1 MKHFIISH
9 LVYIFLFI
17 IGCGSQKQITPTANK
32 DELNA
37 FTAYYLYV
45 SESTYE
51 EVKIEKGRLYF
62 IFYKDLKSADIKW
75 EDGKPLL
82 DKTKINAKESLFLKQ
97 DMDSLLNKINEY
109 KFWSLADV
117 IGNPNEGESYSIY
130 ELSFKT
136 TSQSKAVIFKSVPGE
151 ITMPVAFKKSRDELM
166 KLARQKTT
174 L

>member
-1 MKHFIISH
+1 MKPFIISH
-9 LVYIFLFI
+9 LVYIFLLI

-37 FTAYYLYV
+37 FTAYYLHV

-51 EVKIEKGRLYF
+51 EVKIEKGKLYF
-62 IFYKDLKSADIKW
+62 TFHKDIKPADIKW
-75 EDGKPLL
+75 ENGNPLI
-82 DKTKINAKESLFLKQ
+82 DKTKINTKESLFLKQ

-109 KFWSLADV
+109 KFWGLADV
-117 IGNPNEGESYSIY
+117 IGNPNKGESYTIFK
-130 ELSFKT
+130 LSFKT
-136 TSQSKAVIFKSVPGE
+136 ISQSKTVIFNSIPGG

-174 L
+174 